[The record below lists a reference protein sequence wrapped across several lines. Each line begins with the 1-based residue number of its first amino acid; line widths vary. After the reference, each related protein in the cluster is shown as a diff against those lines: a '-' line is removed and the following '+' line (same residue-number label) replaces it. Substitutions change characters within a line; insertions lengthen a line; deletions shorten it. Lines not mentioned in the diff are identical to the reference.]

1 MHHKNKVI
9 TVFSA
14 PNYCGYVG
22 NVGAVV
28 EVDELGYLSLYLFAH
43 LLI

>member
-28 EVDELGYLSLYLFAH
+28 EVDALGYLSLYLFAH

>member
-28 EVDELGYLSLYLFAH
+28 EGDELGYLSLYLFAH

>member
-28 EVDELGYLSLYLFAH
+28 EADELGYLSLYLFAH

>member
-28 EVDELGYLSLYLFAH
+28 EVDELGYLSLYRFARP
-43 LLI
+43 LI